1 MREDRRIGRLLAALA
16 CGGFCALGAA
26 AAEPVEAAGPAGRWK
41 GAILFEEG
49 RTEVD
54 VAVILRRLPDGGWTA
69 VLDLPE
75 VEVEELAVDRVQ
87 VAGDRVELR
96 FDLGDGSGER
106 TIAARLHPEGE
117 RMEGTFTHGLRTS
130 PLLLERATAATERRA
145 ELEVLADVA
154 ALRERF
160 RADDG
165 KVRLVL
171 LLAPS

>member
-1 MREDRRIGRLLAALA
+1 MRGDRRIGRLLAALA
-16 CGGFCALGAA
+16 CIVFCALAAA
-26 AAEPVEAAGPAGRWK
+26 AAEPVAAPDPAGRWT
-41 GAILFEEG
+41 GTILFEEG

-54 VAVILRRLPDGGWTA
+54 VAAVLRRLPDGRWTA
-69 VLDLPE
+69 VLHLPE
-75 VEVEELAVDRVQ
+75 VDVEEVKVDRALVS
-87 VAGDRVELR
+87 GDRVELR

-106 TIAARLHPEGE
+106 TIAARLHPEGG

-130 PLLLERATAATERRA
+130 PLLLERATAATERMA